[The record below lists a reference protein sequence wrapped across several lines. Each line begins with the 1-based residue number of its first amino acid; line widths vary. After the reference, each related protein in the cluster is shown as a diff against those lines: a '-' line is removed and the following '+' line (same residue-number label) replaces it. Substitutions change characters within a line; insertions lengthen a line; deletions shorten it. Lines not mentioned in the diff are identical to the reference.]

1 MDLINR
7 IYTDFGKDTDQNL
20 LNDLDS
26 TYEFLNVSTQEFID
40 DILLTMTE
48 TDLLH
53 RELMREIRYVF
64 AWC

>member
-1 MDLINR
+1 MNLIER
-7 IYTDFGKDTDQNL
+7 IYTDFGKNTDQNL

-26 TYEFLNVSTQEFID
+26 VYGFLDAPMQEYID
-40 DILLTMTE
+40 KILMTMSQ

-53 RELMREIRYVF
+53 RELMKEIRYVF

>member
-1 MDLINR
+1 MNLIER
-7 IYTDFGKDTDQNL
+7 IYADFGKNTDQNL

-26 TYEFLNVSTQEFID
+26 IYGFLDAPMQEYID
-40 DILLTMTE
+40 KILMTMSQ

-53 RELMREIRYVF
+53 RELMKEIRYVF

>member
-26 TYEFLNVSTQEFID
+26 IYEFLDVSTQEFID